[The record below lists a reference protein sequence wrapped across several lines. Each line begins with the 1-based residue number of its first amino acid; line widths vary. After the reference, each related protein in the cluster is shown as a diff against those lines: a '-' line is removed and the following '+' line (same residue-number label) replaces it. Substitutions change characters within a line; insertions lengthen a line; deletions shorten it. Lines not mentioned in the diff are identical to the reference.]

1 MPPKRKQPPAG
12 NPLINN
18 DRLKQLYTSMVQ
30 CRLLGERA
38 SRRPGQDAAVRG
50 TLVSPGSEATAAGVV
65 SHLHPKDTLAPAPG
79 DLLTA
84 FLKGMP
90 LREIALQTTGS
101 SSNGRILPSK
111 SDPAPNLIPATATP
125 DLQISLA
132 TGAALAYR
140 NENNSRVVVAF
151 LAGDWQSKPGSRETL
166 SFAAGNELPIVYVSR
181 TTAGRPGAEELDERE
196 VLPNSL
202 AASGMTVIPVDGND
216 VVAVYRV
223 AQESIHRARLGSG
236 PTLIDARMDF
246 SFGPA
251 GQAKNS
257 APAVTEPITLL
268 EAYLTAKGL
277 FSATWKRKIELQFS
291 RELDA
296 AWKSARPR
304 KKARLNKFARPK

>member
-1 MPPKRKQPPAG
+1 
-12 NPLINN
+12 
-18 DRLKQLYTSMVQ
+18 
-30 CRLLGERA
+30 
-38 SRRPGQDAAVRG
+38 
-50 TLVSPGSEATAAGVV
+50 
-65 SHLHPKDTLAPAPG
+65 
-79 DLLTA
+79 
-84 FLKGMP
+84 MP
-90 LREIALQTTGS
+90 LREIALHITGA

-111 SDPAPNLIPATATP
+111 NDHAPNLIPTTANP

-181 TTAGRPGAEELDERE
+181 TTPGRPGDEELDERE
-196 VLPNSL
+196 ALPNSL

-246 SFGPA
+246 SFGPT
-251 GQAKNS
+251 GQAKKS
-257 APAVTEPITLL
+257 APAVSEPIALL

-277 FSATWKRKIELQFS
+277 FSATWKRKIEQRFG

-296 AWKSARPR
+296 AWKSARPG
-304 KKARLNKFARPK
+304 KKARLSDTLGPNRKALTAKGGPSNPPALLSSSRITRGLRTSFAPASRDPTSALACPVPAGPAASARCPAGIRLDGC